1 MKATKENRVIK
12 NVEMGVVKPHSEV
25 TWLNVTSAPLFLEKF
40 SVVTSY
46 NDITSR
52 LKAEREYRTLFNEM
66 LNGFAL
72 HEIIFDSSGKP
83 EDYRFLDINPAF
95 ERITGLQRNNILNKS
110 VREIFSSIEHS
121 VIEAYGKTDLTGKSE
136 VFAYDSK
143 ESETHYFEIT
153 GFRPTPHQFSCIFR
167 DITERKQTEALL
179 EYQQDHDFLTGLYNR
194 NFLEKELKRL
204 EAEEFLP
211 VSLIIADTNGLKLVN
226 DSFGHHAGDDMLQK
240 TAKFIELHCNQD
252 ELVARYGGD
261 EFIIILPNT
270 SHTEAKSRLKQI
282 ESNTKDLEIS
292 SVQFTLAFGYGTRNS
307 VQDDFKTVFK
317 RAEDMM
323 YRNKLYE
330 SSSIKNKTIGL
341 VMNSLFAK
349 SDRESE
355 HSKRVSELCEFIA
368 KKLGMPMLEIQRM
381 RIAGLMHDIGKIGVS
396 ENILNKPGKLLAPE
410 WEQIKRHPEIGFR
423 ILSASNE
430 FVDISSAILE
440 HHERWDGKGY
450 PRGISGESIS
460 VQARIIAIAD
470 AYDAMTSERSYKQ
483 PKPISDAIDE
493 IRNCSGTSFDP
504 NIAQVFTDHYHEFM
518 YEELHN

>member
-1 MKATKENRVIK
+1 MKVGFIGLGVMGKKMALNVLKSGNDLTVYDVVKENVQDLVNEGAKSANSPAELAAECDLVLTSLPNSFIVENVVLGK
-12 NVEMGVVKPHSEV
+12 NGVFEGAKSGMIYVDLSSITPKSIRKI
-25 TWLNVTSAPLFLEKF
+25 SDIAKEKNI
-40 SVVTSY
+40 SVVDAPVSGGAEGAAKGTLTIMAGG
-46 NDITSR
+46 DKEV
-52 LKAEREYRTLFNEM
+52 LDKAMPVLLSIGKEVKHVGSVGAGDTVKAVNNLLLGINMVAAAE
-66 LNGFAL
+66 AL
-72 HEIIFDSSGKP
+72 VLGKKAGLDPDVMFEIISKSSGGSYALSAKY
-83 EDYRFLDINPAF
+83 EKYISKGNFNLGF
-95 ERITGLQRNNILNKS
+95 M
-110 VREIFSSIEHS
+110 V
-121 VIEAYGKTDLTGKSE
+121 DLM
-136 VFAYDSK
+136 Y
-143 ESETHYFEIT
+143 
-153 GFRPTPHQFSCIFR
+153 
-167 DITERKQTEALL
+167 
-179 EYQQDHDFLTGLYNR
+179 
-194 NFLEKELKRL
+194 
-204 EAEEFLP
+204 
-211 VSLIIADTNGLKLVN
+211 
-226 DSFGHHAGDDMLQK
+226 
-240 TAKFIELHCNQD
+240 
-252 ELVARYGGD
+252 
-261 EFIIILPNT
+261 
-270 SHTEAKSRLKQI
+270 
-282 ESNTKDLEIS
+282 KDLEIS

-355 HSKRVSELCEFIA
+355 HSKLVSELCEFIA

-493 IRNCSGTSFDP
+493 IRNCSGTSFYP